1 MTWGACCSLRG
12 DLSQECGESVA
23 RMRNCNNAILDGTTA
38 SAVPKSR
45 NILYY
50 REGWRLPDGPAAF
63 LSEQEDRQQVRPAEA
78 LDYLPVLSEDLGV
91 WLV

>member
-1 MTWGACCSLRG
+1 MTWGACCSFRR
-12 DLSQECGESVA
+12 DLSQEWGVSVA
-23 RMRNCNNAILDGTTA
+23 RVGNCNNAILDGSTA

-63 LSEQEDRQQVRPAEA
+63 LSEQEDQQQVRPALA
-78 LDYLPVLSEDLGV
+78 LDYLPAMVEDLGV